1 MPTYRFEFHEALR
14 TSAVRGIKLDDD
26 ETATAEAVQTAEEM
40 LLDGVVDD
48 LECVD
53 WAIKIFNQSDEAH
66 AVAVI
71 RFSDV
76 PVVKH
81 KA

>member
-14 TSAVRGIKLDDD
+14 TCAVRGIKLDDD

-48 LECVD
+48 FDRFD

-71 RFSDV
+71 RFSDIAV
-76 PVVKH
+76 SKH
-81 KA
+81 RS

>member
-14 TSAVRGIKLDDD
+14 TNAVRGIKLEDD
-26 ETATAEAVQTAEEM
+26 EKATAEAVQTAEEM
-40 LLDGVVDD
+40 LLDGVAD
-48 LECVD
+48 ERAD

-66 AVAVI
+66 AIAVI

-76 PVVKH
+76 PVAKYRS
-81 KA
+81 